1 MKKRIISMAMAA
13 TMFMV
18 NMTGCGSKTFDVT
31 STAEISFK
39 GYNGYG
45 TCTLENEY
53 EWINSVLDWY
63 GDSINEMQQAKSEIE
78 LMDTVSYEIDK
89 PENLSNGDTVTINV
103 KIGSAAD
110 DYAFKLTGESITAT
124 VEGLKEV
131 EEFDPF
137 ENISVVYEG
146 FAPEGTAKIKAES
159 EDNAIFYEVN
169 KSTGLSN
176 GDKITV
182 TASSKYNMNQYAQL
196 FGKVFSSAEKE
207 FTVEG
212 LASYASS
219 IDEIP
224 EDAKNKM
231 LSQASD
237 SIKADCAS
245 WKEGNSL
252 KSSEFI
258 GYYFLK
264 NKEGFEEE
272 PYNELYCVYKN
283 TANMKGLLRNGDGKT
298 EVTGEEVYY
307 TFYRYSDIVIMPDGT
322 CSVDL
327 SSGKIT
333 DNRIESDYGYW
344 NWFAVFYT
352 FDGYKDLDS
361 MFNDCITK
369 KSDKYDYETTVKNA

>member
-31 STAEISFK
+31 STAEISFN

-89 PENLSNGDTVTINV
+89 PENLSNGDTVTVTV

-110 DYAFKLTGESITAT
+110 DYAFKLTGDKITAT
-124 VEGLKEV
+124 VEGLEEV

-137 ENISVVYEG
+137 ENISVVYNG
-146 FAPEGTAKIKAES
+146 FAPKGTATIKSES
-159 EDNAIFYEVN
+159 EDNAIFYETD

-182 TASSKYNMNQYAQL
+182 TASSKYDMNQYAQL
-196 FGKVFSSAEKE
+196 FGKVFSSEEKE

-245 WKEGNSL
+245 WKKGNSL

-283 TANMKGLLRNGDGKT
+283 TANMKGLLRDGDGKT

-307 TFYRYSDIVIMPDGT
+307 TFYRYSDIVLMPDGT

-327 SSGKIT
+327 SSGTLT

-344 NWFAVFYT
+344 DWFAVFYT

-369 KSDKYDYETTVKNA
+369 KVDKYDYETTVKNA

>member
-1 MKKRIISMAMAA
+1 MKKRIINMAMAA

-63 GDSINEMQQAKSEIE
+63 GDSINEMQQAKSEME

-159 EDNAIFYEVN
+159 EDNAIFYEAD

-182 TASSKYNMNQYAQL
+182 TASSKYDMNQYAQL

>member
-18 NMTGCGSKTFDVT
+18 NMIGCGSKTFDVT

-159 EDNAIFYEVN
+159 EDNAIFYEAD

>member
-1 MKKRIISMAMAA
+1 MAMAA

-53 EWINSVLDWY
+53 EWINGVLDWY
-63 GDSINEMQQAKSEIE
+63 GDSINEIQQAKSEME

-89 PENLSNGDTVTINV
+89 PENLSNGDTVTVTV

-110 DYAFKLTGESITAT
+110 DYAFKLTGDKITAT
-124 VEGLKEV
+124 VEGLEEV
-131 EEFDPF
+131 EKFDPF
-137 ENISVVYEG
+137 ENISVVYNG
-146 FAPEGTAKIKAES
+146 FAPKGTATIKAEG
-159 EDNAIFYEVN
+159 EDNAIFYEAD

-182 TASSKYNMNQYAQL
+182 TASSKYDMNQYAQL
-196 FGKVFSSAEKE
+196 FGKVFSSTEKE

-237 SIKADCAS
+237 
-245 WKEGNSL
+245 
-252 KSSEFI
+252 
-258 GYYFLK
+258 
-264 NKEGFEEE
+264 
-272 PYNELYCVYKN
+272 
-283 TANMKGLLRNGDGKT
+283 R
-298 EVTGEEVYY
+298 
-307 TFYRYSDIVIMPDGT
+307 R
-322 CSVDL
+322 
-327 SSGKIT
+327 
-333 DNRIESDYGYW
+333 
-344 NWFAVFYT
+344 
-352 FDGYKDLDS
+352 
-361 MFNDCITK
+361 
-369 KSDKYDYETTVKNA
+369 

>member
-1 MKKRIISMAMAA
+1 MKKRIISMAMVA

-31 STAEISFK
+31 STAEISFN

-63 GDSINEMQQAKSEIE
+63 GDSINEMQQAKSEME

-89 PENLSNGDTVTINV
+89 PENLSNGDTVTITV

-124 VEGLKEV
+124 VEGLEEV

-137 ENISVVYEG
+137 ENISVVYNG
-146 FAPEGTAKIKAES
+146 FAPKGTATIKSES
-159 EDNAIFYEVN
+159 EDNAIFYEAD

-182 TASSKYNMNQYAQL
+182 TASSKYDMNQYAQL
-196 FGKVFSSAEKE
+196 FGKVFSSEEKE

-245 WKEGNSL
+245 WAEGNSL

-272 PYNELYCVYKN
+272 PYNELYYVYKN

-307 TFYRYSDIVIMPDGT
+307 TFYRYSDIVLMPDGT

-369 KSDKYDYETTVKNA
+369 KVDKYDYETTVKNA